1 MPRLVLVSAPAGFG
15 KTTLLSQWLAT
26 GAELAAHVA
35 WLSLDEGDNDPRRF
49 LAHLVAALRAGNPD
63 GVADTTALVETGGEV
78 PAETVLTTLV
88 NDLDEVD
95 GRTVLTLDDYHVID
109 EAGVHDAVRFL
120 LEHLPPRATLAM
132 ATRADPPLPLARL
145 RSRAELVEL
154 RASDLRFTP
163 AEADAF
169 LNQVMGLDINADQV
183 AALDARTEGWAAGLQ
198 LAGLSMRGHDQTA
211 AFVDAFTGSH
221 RFVLDYLIEE
231 VLGRQPQ
238 EVREF
243 LLVTSVLDRLC
254 GSLCDATIGTKGSA
268 DVL

>member
-1 MPRLVLVSAPAGFG
+1 MAVLGTKLHVPAPRRELVPRTRLTDLLPTSRSVMPRLVLVSAPAGFG

-78 PAETVLTTLV
+78 PAEAVLTTLV

-95 GRTVLTLDDYHVID
+95 GATVLTLDDYHVID

-221 RFVLDYLIEE
+221 RFVLDYLMEE
-231 VLGRQPQ
+231 VLGRQP
-238 EVREF
+238 
-243 LLVTSVLDRLC
+243 
-254 GSLCDATIGTKGSA
+254 
-268 DVL
+268 